1 MIPFHEEK
9 QGETMKIAIS
19 GKGGV
24 GKTTLAGVMA
34 RILGQRGYRVIAIDA
49 DPDSNLA
56 SALGIQ
62 DSEARKTQP
71 LAQMQEF
78 IEERTGT
85 KKGQYGAFFQINP
98 KVDDILERFSFEKEG
113 VRLILLGSIPRGGGG
128 CFCPENSL
136 LKSFLSHVLIE
147 RDDYVIVD
155 MEAGLEHLGRGTT
168 AYIDALIVVVEPGRR
183 SFQTACQ
190 VKKLGEDIG
199 IKRVYIV
206 GNKVAD
212 EKDLRFMRENLPD
225 FTFLGH
231 MGYNEK
237 IVEAD
242 KLGLSPYDIDPKIRM
257 EVEEIIKTL
266 EKEMMPA
273 GIK

>member
-1 MIPFHEEK
+1 
-9 QGETMKIAIS
+9 MKIAIS

-34 RILGQRGYRVIAIDA
+34 RTLGEQGHRVIAIDA

-62 DSEARKTQP
+62 DSELKGVQP

-78 IEERTGT
+78 IEERTST

-98 KVDDILERFSFEKEG
+98 KVDDIPERFSLKRDN
-113 VRLILLGSIPRGGGG
+113 VRLIVLGNVPQGGGG
-128 CFCPENSL
+128 CFCPENAL
-136 LKSFLSHVLIE
+136 LRSFLAHVLIE

-168 AYIDALIVVVEPGRR
+168 EYIDALIVVVEPGKR
-183 SFQTACQ
+183 SLQTAVQ
-190 VKKLGEDIG
+190 VKRLSEDIG

-206 GNKVAD
+206 GNKVSN
-212 EKDLRFMRENLPD
+212 ERDLRFITENLPD
-225 FTFLGH
+225 FTLLGSI
-231 MGYNEK
+231 GYNEK
-237 IVEAD
+237 IIEAD
-242 KLGLSPYDIDPKIRM
+242 KLGLSPYDTDARIRT
-257 EVEEIIKTL
+257 EVEDIIKAL
-266 EKEMMPA
+266 ENKMTGA
-273 GIK
+273 GKQ

>member
-1 MIPFHEEK
+1 
-9 QGETMKIAIS
+9 MKVAVS

-34 RILGQRGYRVIAIDA
+34 RVLAQRGHKVIAIDA

-56 SALGIQ
+56 SALGIEE
-62 DSEARKTQP
+62 SEAKAAQP

-98 KVDDILERFSFEKEG
+98 KVDDIPERFSLKKDG
-113 VRLILLGSIPRGGGG
+113 VRLITLGSIPQGGGG
-128 CFCPENSL
+128 CFCPESAL
-136 LKSFLSHVLIE
+136 LKSFLTHVLIE

-183 SFQTACQ
+183 SFQTASQ
-190 VKKLGEDIG
+190 VKRLSEDIG
-199 IKRVYIV
+199 IKRVYVV
-206 GNKVAD
+206 GNKVTN
-212 EKDLRFMRENLPD
+212 EKDLQLMKEHISDL
-225 FTFLGH
+225 TFLGKI
-231 MGYNEK
+231 GYNQK

-242 KLGLSPYDIDPKIRM
+242 KRGLSPYDIDPVIRAD
-257 EVEEIIKTL
+257 VEEIIGAL
-266 EKEMMPA
+266 EKEMAKA
-273 GIK
+273 GTK

>member
-1 MIPFHEEK
+1 
-9 QGETMKIAIS
+9 MKIAIS

-34 RILGQRGYRVIAIDA
+34 RILGARGKRVIALDA

-56 SALGIQ
+56 SAIGIG
-62 DSEARKTQP
+62 ENEINKVQP

-98 KVDDILERFSFEKEG
+98 RVDDILERFSLEKEG
-113 VRLILLGSIPRGGGG
+113 VSLIMLGSIPQGGGG
-128 CFCPENSL
+128 CFCPESAL

-168 AYIDALIVVVEPGRR
+168 EYIDALVIVVEPGRR
-183 SFQTACQ
+183 SFQTALQ
-190 VKKLGEDIG
+190 IKKLSRDLG

-206 GNKVAD
+206 GNKITG
-212 EKDLRFMRENLPD
+212 EEDLRFMKEHLSD
-225 FTFLGH
+225 FVFLGY

-237 IVEAD
+237 IIEAD
-242 KLGLSPYDIDPKIRM
+242 KLGLSPYDLDSKIKA
-257 EVEEIIKTL
+257 EVEEIIAVL
-266 EKEMMPA
+266 EAQQMQSDRT
-273 GIK
+273 

>member
-1 MIPFHEEK
+1 
-9 QGETMKIAIS
+9 MKIAIS

-34 RILGQRGYRVIAIDA
+34 LILAQHGHKVIAIDA

-56 SALGIQ
+56 SALGI
-62 DSEARKTQP
+62 DESEIKKMQP

-85 KKGQYGAFFQINP
+85 KKGEYGAFFQINP
-98 KVDDILERFSFEKEG
+98 KVDDIPERFSLEKDS
-113 VRLILLGSIPRGGGG
+113 VRLITLGNIPQGGGG
-128 CFCPENSL
+128 CFCPESAL

-168 AYIDALIVVVEPGRR
+168 TYIDALIVVVEPGRR

-190 VKKLGEDIG
+190 VKKLSEDIG
-199 IKRVYIV
+199 IKQVYVV
-206 GNKVAD
+206 GNKVAN
-212 EKDLRFMRENLPD
+212 EKDLQLMKENLSD
-225 FTFLGH
+225 LTFLGT

-237 IVEAD
+237 IIEAD
-242 KLGLSPYDIDPKIRM
+242 KRGLSPYDMDPKIRV
-257 EVEEIIKTL
+257 EVGEIIDAL
-266 EKEMMPA
+266 ENEMAKA
-273 GIK
+273 GH

>member
-1 MIPFHEEK
+1 
-9 QGETMKIAIS
+9 MKIAIS

-34 RILGQRGYRVIAIDA
+34 RILGARGKRVIALDA

-56 SALGIQ
+56 GAIGIQ
-62 DSEARKTQP
+62 ESEIDKVQP

-98 KVDDILERFSFEKEG
+98 RVDDILDRFSLEKEG
-113 VRLILLGSIPRGGGG
+113 VRLIMLGSIPQGGGG
-128 CFCPENSL
+128 CFCPESAL

-168 AYIDALIVVVEPGRR
+168 EYVDALIIVVEPGKR
-183 SFQTACQ
+183 SFQTALQ
-190 VKKLGEDIG
+190 IKKLARDIG
-199 IKRVYIV
+199 VKRVYMV
-206 GNKVAD
+206 GNKITG
-212 EKDLRFMRENLPD
+212 EEDLQFMKEHSTGFIL
-225 FTFLGH
+225 LGN
-231 MGYNEK
+231 MRYNEK
-237 IVEAD
+237 IIEAD
-242 KLGLSPYDIDPKIRM
+242 KLGLSPYDLDPDIRT
-257 EVEEIIKTL
+257 EVEDIITLL
-266 EKEMMPA
+266 EKEQMQA
-273 GIK
+273 GGR

>member
-1 MIPFHEEK
+1 
-9 QGETMKIAIS
+9 MKVAVS

-34 RILGQRGYRVIAIDA
+34 RVLAQRGHKVIAIDA

-56 SALGIQ
+56 SALGIEE
-62 DSEARKTQP
+62 SEAKTAQP

-98 KVDDILERFSFEKEG
+98 KVDDIPERFSLKKDG
-113 VRLILLGSIPRGGGG
+113 VRLITLGSIPQGGGG
-128 CFCPENSL
+128 CFCPESAL
-136 LKSFLSHVLIE
+136 LKSFLTHVLIE

-183 SFQTACQ
+183 SFQTAFQ
-190 VKKLGEDIG
+190 VKRLSEDIG
-199 IKRVYIV
+199 IKRVYVV
-206 GNKVAD
+206 GNKIAD
-212 EKDLRFMRENLPD
+212 EKDLQLMKEHISDL
-225 FTFLGH
+225 TFLGKI
-231 MGYNEK
+231 GYNQK

-242 KLGLSPYDIDPKIRM
+242 KRGLSPYDIDPVIRAD
-257 EVEEIIKTL
+257 VEEIISAL
-266 EKEMMPA
+266 EKEMAKA
-273 GIK
+273 GTK

>member
-1 MIPFHEEK
+1 
-9 QGETMKIAIS
+9 MKIAIS

-34 RILGQRGYRVIAIDA
+34 RILGQRGHKVIAIDA

-56 SALGIQ
+56 SALGIEE
-62 DSEARKTQP
+62 SEAKKAQP

-98 KVDDILERFSFEKEG
+98 KVDDIPERFSLEKDG
-113 VRLILLGSIPRGGGG
+113 VKLITLGNIPQGGGG
-128 CFCPENSL
+128 CFCPESAL

-183 SFQTACQ
+183 SFQTAGQ
-190 VKKLGEDIG
+190 VKKLSEDIG
-199 IKRVYIV
+199 IERVYVV

-212 EKDLRFMRENLPD
+212 EKDLQFMKEHLSD
-225 FTFLGH
+225 LTFLGQ

-237 IVEAD
+237 IIEAD
-242 KLGLSPYDIDPKIRM
+242 KRGISPYDIDPKIRA
-257 EVEEIIKTL
+257 EVEEIINAL
-266 EKEMMPA
+266 EKEMKMA
-273 GIK
+273 GKK